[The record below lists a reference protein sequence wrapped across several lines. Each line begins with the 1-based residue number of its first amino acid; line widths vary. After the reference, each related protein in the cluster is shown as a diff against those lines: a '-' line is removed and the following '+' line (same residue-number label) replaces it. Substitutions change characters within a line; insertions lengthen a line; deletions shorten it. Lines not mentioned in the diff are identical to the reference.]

1 MELGALV
8 CTARSPRC
16 ALCPLQDAGCAWV
29 AAGSPAPEEDTRR
42 RQTFEGTDRQLRG
55 RIMAL
60 LREHGTAGTAALEAL
75 DPSDPERVARC
86 IRSLLADGLAAA
98 AEDGLRLP

>member
-1 MELGALV
+1 
-8 CTARSPRC
+8 
-16 ALCPLQDAGCAWV
+16 
-29 AAGSPAPEEDTRR
+29 
-42 RQTFEGTDRQLRG
+42 
-55 RIMAL
+55 MAL